1 MKKHFQDGT
10 IYEASGSFFVR
21 YFASIDGVRKRVS
34 HKLCDRDET
43 HISIDCELVLALRAE
58 HMVTLAGQTATNR
71 RKTHHRLLGRCVLAH
86 GEERLEAEHGL
97 WI

>member
-58 HMVTLAGQTATNR
+58 HMVTLAGPNR
-71 RKTHHRLLGRCVLAH
+71 NQPQKNSSPTIGKMCTCPR
-86 GEERLEAEHGL
+86 
-97 WI
+97 